1 MSAMCLSIVDT
12 HSQNSSGAQE
22 SKTTTGKKPMVKVKH
37 TTLYK
42 NSHILVYRDKHTI
55 IPKNSII
62 VLPER
67 LKSRVLSEPDGEFIL
82 WPEFKIANRDWIWTF
97 EVSLDQAKGLAP
109 LPEDRVKDLSKLNRV
124 VVSLYKGNP
133 VSILPA
139 KKQNDKK

>member
-1 MSAMCLSIVDT
+1 
-12 HSQNSSGAQE
+12 
-22 SKTTTGKKPMVKVKH
+22 MVKVKH

-42 NSHILVYRDKHTI
+42 NSHILVYRGKHTI

-67 LKSRVLSEPDGEFIL
+67 LKSRVLDKPDGEFIL
-82 WPEFKIANRDWIWTF
+82 WPEFKTANRDWIWTF
-97 EVSLDQAKGLAP
+97 EVSLDQAKGSSP
-109 LPEDRVKDLSKLNRV
+109 LPEDRIEDLSKLNRL

-139 KKQNDKK
+139 KKESSKQ